1 MPLLKCTQCHHEWE
15 SPKQRTYLCDW
26 CGAPGKILVEKTPLE
41 LMCAEIEEVGF
52 EKWMN
57 IFKEK
62 MKNEGNNL

>member
-15 SPKQRTYLCDW
+15 SSKQKTYLCDW

-57 IFKEK
+57 RAKEK
-62 MKNEGNNL
+62 IEGDEV